1 MTSVRFLV
9 LAGGK
14 SAEREV
20 SLRSGACVAAALQAA
35 GHQVRQID
43 PRDQSMA
50 RLNAEEIDVAIPLV
64 HGTGGEDG
72 VLLKRL
78 KAAGIGWVGSSIAA
92 SELTF
97 DKIRTNQFLRR
108 EGLPVPD
115 HVVVDR
121 SIPPDQVHQQLVQLG
136 YPVVTKPPRQGSSI
150 GITIV
155 ADLDELPSGLDAAYN
170 FGDECLIERFI
181 PGREMTVAICDQRA
195 FPVIEIHPAAWYDY
209 QSKYHDDQ
217 TRYEVDQSPAALELQ
232 QLALQA
238 CRLCGTSGISRVDL
252 RVDPDGNPFVLEINT
267 VPGMTD
273 HSLVPMAAEATGLS
287 LSELWEHAAA
297 GTWR

>member
-1 MTSVRFLV
+1 M
-9 LAGGK
+9 
-14 SAEREV
+14 
-20 SLRSGACVAAALQAA
+20 AAALQAA

-50 RLNAEEIDVAIPLV
+50 RLNADEIDVAIPLV

-121 SIPPDQVHQQLVQLG
+121 SIPPDQVHQQLAQLG

-170 FGDECLIERFI
+170 FCDECLIERFI
-181 PGREMTVAICDQRA
+181 PGREMTVAICDQRT

-217 TRYEVDQSPAALELQ
+217 TRYEVNQSPAAVELQ

-238 CRLCGTSGISRVDL
+238 CRLCGTSGICRVDL

-273 HSLVPMAAEATGLS
+273 HSLVPMATKAAGLS